1 MGAGQSIDSSIQ
13 ELKSEAKKL
22 DTDEQEKALKEVTEL
37 EDRIKALIKD
47 YKDKKSSENKPA
59 PVVGDA
65 KVETPATGAAA
76 ATTAEQAGGK
86 RLKKRRISNK
96 KRVSHRL
103 TRSLKLI

>member
-22 DTDEQEKALKEVTEL
+22 DTDEQEKALKEVEEL
-37 EDRIKALIKD
+37 EGKIKALITD
-47 YKDKKSSENKPA
+47 YKDKKSSGNEPA
-59 PVVGDA
+59 TPA